1 MKATHNLDTGKEI
14 AGANHHRNRS
24 LTVHFHYPLR
34 DDRWMWHRKRVNR
47 CFAVN
52 TIVFSVISGHKD
64 GICTYAGRAATKRFK
79 RTVSHFPMCV
89 CVCEYMC
96 ESMSGHLFHAWH
108 AFIHGYC
115 ILFAFIKLLSPPG
128 SSVSSAVGGQN
139 ISVKGGAHG
148 QGKQETIPGVRGG
161 GGTRNP
167 RIRVYADWFACESF
181 TKCP

>member
-1 MKATHNLDTGKEI
+1 MKATHNLDTGKVI

-89 CVCEYMC
+89 CVNICVRVC
-96 ESMSGHLFHAWH
+96 LAISSMLDMHLFTATAYYLHS
-108 AFIHGYC
+108 
-115 ILFAFIKLLSPPG
+115 LS
-128 SSVSSAVGGQN
+128 S
-139 ISVKGGAHG
+139 
-148 QGKQETIPGVRGG
+148 TRFVRLQRRRWPKYFCQRRRARVRE
-161 GGTRNP
+161 TRNHP
-167 RIRVYADWFACESF
+167 RSGGRGRGHTEPSNTCVCRLVCMRIIH
-181 TKCP
+181 